1 MKEKRATTKRG
12 GATVKR
18 AQAEGRK
25 LAARGPKRPARPD
38 AARRPGRRTTL
49 RVPDR
54 LEAEISRTAGELGVS
69 ENEALVRLAEIGA
82 RAAAHER
89 DVRRVIGRR
98 RAAVS
103 GSQAET
109 TGPGSLP
116 SPQEMREAILV
127 DRD

>member
-1 MKEKRATTKRG
+1 MATKEKRATTKR
-12 GATVKR
+12 
-18 AQAEGRK
+18 
-25 LAARGPKRPARPD
+25 PAGPD
-38 AARRPGRRTTL
+38 AGRRPGRRTTL

-54 LEAEISRTAGELGVS
+54 LEAEISRTADELGVS

-82 RAAAHER
+82 RAAARER

-103 GSQAET
+103 GSRAET

-127 DRD
+127 DRG

>member
-1 MKEKRATTKRG
+1 MATKEKRATTKR
-12 GATVKR
+12 R
-18 AQAEGRK
+18 
-25 LAARGPKRPARPD
+25 ARPD
-38 AARRPGRRTTL
+38 AGRRPGRRTTL

-54 LEAEISRTAGELGVS
+54 LEAEISRTADELGVS
-69 ENEALVRLAEIGA
+69 GNEALVRLAEIGA

-103 GSQAET
+103 GSQAKK
-109 TGPGSLP
+109 TGPRSLP

-127 DRD
+127 DRG

>member
-1 MKEKRATTKRG
+1 MPKRS
-12 GATVKR
+12 GASVKR
-18 AQAEGRK
+18 AQAAGRK
-25 LAARGPKRPARPD
+25 LAKGSKRPARAD
-38 AARRPGRRTTL
+38 AGRRLGRRTTL

-54 LEAEISRTAGELGVS
+54 LGVEISRTAGELGIS
-69 ENEALVRLAEIGA
+69 ENEALIRLAEIGA

-103 GSQAET
+103 GSQAEAT
-109 TGPGSLP
+109 APRSLP

>member
-1 MKEKRATTKRG
+1 MATKEKRATTKRG
-12 GATVKR
+12 GASPKR
-18 AQAEGRK
+18 AQAAGRK
-25 LAARGPKRPARPD
+25 LAAGGSKRPAG
-38 AARRPGRRTTL
+38 AGTGGRPGRRTTL

-103 GSQAET
+103 GSQADPDS
-109 TGPGSLP
+109 TGPRNTGC
-116 SPQEMREAILV
+116 Q
-127 DRD
+127 